1 MPETTVVCP
10 NCGASVP
17 DDAQY
22 CIDCGAPVVTPATEV
37 APAATGPTV
46 HLSER
51 PAAPAPPPQAVPAS
65 AWYDD
70 LIVPLLLV
78 VGALAFLST
87 PRYGPYILV
96 AIGAAGLLIR
106 SLRSIPARGVLAA
119 IVITGAALLF
129 VSRKLIWPLIIA
141 ALVVV
146 ALFGRRGRR
155 LW

>member
-1 MPETTVVCP
+1 MVETKVICP
-10 NCGASVP
+10 QCGASVP
-17 DDAQY
+17 GDAQF
-22 CIDCGAPVVTPATEV
+22 CIDCGAPMTPPAAES
-37 APAATGPTV
+37 PAATGPTV
-46 HLSER
+46 QLAP
-51 PAAPAPPPQAVPAS
+51 PAARQPIPPPAIL
-65 AWYDD
+65 DE
-70 LIVPLLLV
+70 LIAPLLLV
-78 VGALAFLST
+78 VGAVAAFSV

-106 SLRSIPARGVLAA
+106 SLRSITARGALAA
-119 IVITGAALLF
+119 IIIIGAAVLF

>member
-1 MPETTVVCP
+1 M
-10 NCGASVP
+10 
-17 DDAQY
+17 
-22 CIDCGAPVVTPATEV
+22 TPTAAES
-37 APAATGPTV
+37 PAATGPTV
-46 HLSER
+46 QL
-51 PAAPAPPPQAVPAS
+51 APQAPPPAQQPIPPPAIL
-65 AWYDD
+65 DE
-70 LIVPLLLV
+70 LIAPLLLV
-78 VGALAFLST
+78 VGAVAAFSV

-106 SLRSIPARGVLAA
+106 SLRSITARGALAA
-119 IVITGAALLF
+119 IIIVGAAVLF